1 MLARTGKSDK
11 VEEGAQPLACWN
23 CEQAPGGVHFC
34 ERCGA
39 LQPPSG
45 DYFEY
50 LGLPHKLQIDL
61 GALEKTFYALSRRLH
76 PDVYCRRSER
86 EQKLAED
93 ATARL
98 NDAYRTLK
106 NPVAR
111 AWHLLE
117 LQAIC
122 NGERK
127 ASQSAAQ
134 QTSADEL
141 LEEVFELKLAIEQ
154 ARRGDDSVRPQ
165 LVAARSRF
173 QGLLYDADHKL
184 EAAVVEWDRTGDRAT
199 LEQLL
204 AILSRRSFV
213 EKILRD
219 IGAAL
224 PAPAPPSQE
233 LSA

>member
-1 MLARTGKSDK
+1 MSARTGKSDK

-23 CEQAPGGVHFC
+23 CGQAPGGVHFC

-50 LGLPHKLQIDL
+50 LKLPHKLQIDL
-61 GALEKTFYALSRRLH
+61 PALEKTFYALSRRLH
-76 PDVYCRRSER
+76 PDVYFQRSER

-98 NDAYRTLK
+98 NDAYRALK

-111 AWHLLE
+111 AWHLIDLH
-117 LQAIC
+117 AIRD
-122 NGERK
+122 GERK

-134 QTSADEL
+134 HTASDQL
-141 LEEVFELKLAIEQ
+141 LEEVFELKLALEQ
-154 ARRGDDSVRPQ
+154 ARHGDDSVRPQ
-165 LVAARSRF
+165 LAAARSRF
-173 QGLLYDADHKL
+173 QELLQEEDRKL
-184 EAAVVEWDRTGDRAT
+184 EAAFIEWDRTGDRLA
-199 LEQLL
+199 LEQVLT
-204 AILSRRSFV
+204 ILNRRSFV
-213 EKILRD
+213 ENILRD

-224 PAPAPPSQE
+224 PATALPSQE